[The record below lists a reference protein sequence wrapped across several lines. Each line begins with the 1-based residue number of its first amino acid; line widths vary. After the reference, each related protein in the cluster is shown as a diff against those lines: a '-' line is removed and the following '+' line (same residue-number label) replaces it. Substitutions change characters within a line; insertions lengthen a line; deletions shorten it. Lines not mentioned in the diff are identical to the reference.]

1 MSTIAELMSPEQRN
15 QLSSGAAFVE
25 GLNEALEPYGIKYQ
39 AGKSLSK
46 IVKDSAK
53 YQSLPK
59 GAAQSEFFN
68 KIKSIFKAHHVGER
82 AILEAAARGFWAR
95 FNGTTVYT
103 KGDKIGEVKTVG
115 VTLMAPQ
122 ERASKEDG
130 NIKAEQDKL
139 ALTVENK
146 RLQQR
151 ILELEADGTVTRRT
165 E

>member
-1 MSTIAELMSPEQRN
+1 MNNAIADLMSPEQRN
-15 QLSSGAAFVE
+15 QLSSGVAFVE

-46 IVKDSAK
+46 IVKESAQ
-53 YQSLPK
+53 YLRLPK
-59 GAAQSEFFN
+59 AEQTEFFN
-68 KIKSIFKAHHVGER
+68 KVKSIFKAHHVGER

-151 ILELEADGTVTRRT
+151 ILELEADGTVTRSK